1 VGQHIFQA
9 CINGALKGKT
19 RLLVTHQIH
28 LLPECDEII
37 ILENGCI
44 KACGS
49 YEELTRSGIDITA
62 FIPRAETVDG
72 TSDDALIGVGGS
84 FLGSTGPSTPI
95 RIPSSRSHGESRSN
109 SFNTFPAT
117 PATAASPPS
126 FMRSIS
132 SQHSDDQDQV
142 LERVNSIF
150 SEHSEVAGLAI
161 ASVTESSGEGRTL
174 TASSPPAVEK
184 EPAPANQLMTI
195 EEKGT
200 GDVDMSVYW
209 YYIQAGGKCTC
220 AGVVVFL
227 LLVQVFALGSNFYLT
242 YWGDKSNDRED
253 GDNPMSNKT
262 NMQYMA
268 VFAALSMGGVICLVI
283 RGLFLAEAQMTASL
297 QMHSR
302 LIDSIL
308 GAPVGFFD
316 VTPLG
321 KYTKMAMID
330 NISNKQYVL

>member
-1 VGQHIFQA
+1 M
-9 CINGALKGKT
+9 
-19 RLLVTHQIH
+19 THQIH

-37 ILENGCI
+37 ILENGSI

-49 YEELTRSGIDITA
+49 YDSLTRSGIDITA
-62 FIPRAETVDG
+62 FVPHAEAMEDSADAATVA
-72 TSDDALIGVGGS
+72 TESGS
-84 FLGSTGPSTPI
+84 VAPSTPV
-95 RIPSSRSHGESRSN
+95 RIPSSSAARGRNGSFSN
-109 SFNTFPAT
+109 YPTT

-126 FMRSIS
+126 FIRSVS
-132 SQHSDDQDQV
+132 SQHSEEHNEV

-150 SEHSEVAGLAI
+150 SDHSEIAGLVVNSI
-161 ASVTESSGEGRTL
+161 ADTSGQQEDTSTDAAAPMKTQGTE
-174 TASSPPAVEK
+174 
-184 EPAPANQLMTI
+184 LMTI
-195 EEKGT
+195 EERGS
-200 GDVDMSVYW
+200 GDVDTSVYW
-209 YYIQAGGKCTC
+209 YYIKAAGTC
-220 AGVVVFL
+220 ASVGVVIFL

-242 YWGDKSNDRED
+242 YWGDRSNDRED

-297 QMHSR
+297 KMHSR

-316 VTPLG
+316 VTPIGRNIVKISSLVTYYICS
-321 KYTKMAMID
+321 YTHVSVVFRPNYQSIFFRHD
-330 NISNKQYVL
+330 NCG